1 MFKPHVCILFS
12 IVWKFEST
20 VILFNSKEPS
30 CLQEPILYCLFWS
43 RSSAIN
49 LTTQSAVMISL
60 YIVYITQVLIWTII
74 QCLWQFHFVLSCR
87 SITAPPVCFLYS
99 LYQSVNLITTH
110 QYTMHES
117 IHLLLLKV
125 STPSP
130 EPGLTLIIF
139 VFFKCL
145 IRY

>member
-99 LYQSVNLITTH
+99 LYSVSEFNH
-110 QYTMHES
+110 NSS
-117 IHLLLLKV
+117 IHCTNQYI
-125 STPSP
+125 S
-130 EPGLTLIIF
+130 
-139 VFFKCL
+139 FFWKFL
-145 IRY
+145 PFHRNLA